1 MSYLIAI
8 IPSLLKKVPS
18 DYYMATC
25 FLHFKSL
32 NVRNIIFPW
41 EFSINFLISLN
52 GKNILM
58 QGRLH
63 LKIVFKIDIMH

>member
-32 NVRNIIFPW
+32 NVGNIIFPRGIQHQ
-41 EFSINFLISLN
+41 FSYISQWKKYFN
-52 GKNILM
+52 AGKTSFKNNI
-58 QGRLH
+58 QN
-63 LKIVFKIDIMH
+63 

>member
-32 NVRNIIFPW
+32 NVGNIIFPW

-52 GKNILM
+52 GKKYFNAGKTSFKNNI
-58 QGRLH
+58 QN
-63 LKIVFKIDIMH
+63 